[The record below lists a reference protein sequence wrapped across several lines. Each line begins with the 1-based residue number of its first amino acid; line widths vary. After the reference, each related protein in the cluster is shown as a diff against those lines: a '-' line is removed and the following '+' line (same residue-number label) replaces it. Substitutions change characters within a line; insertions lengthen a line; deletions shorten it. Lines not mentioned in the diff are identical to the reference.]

1 MLPHSILHVILK
13 IELHF
18 EVGTTS
24 LLSSMKKNVIKE
36 MRLLKREKCH
46 EVEGLKN

>member
-24 LLSSMKKNVIKE
+24 LLSSMKK
-36 MRLLKREKCH
+36 KCNQGN
-46 EVEGLKN
+46 ETTEERKMS